1 MTKRFQGLLEMKI
14 DTDGNKENNEDENC
28 GTIHYDMIL
37 GSFMQQVFYFYLD
50 LVCLT
55 NAV

>member
-55 NAV
+55 NVV